1 LKAYLDASVLLRNVL
16 QEPGSIDNWSRW
28 ELIVSSELIRVEA
41 FRSLDRLRLVKRLRE
56 VEVAELTGTVRS
68 MLASFQQ
75 VPISSAIQDR
85 AAGLFHAVIGTL
97 DAIHLATALVW
108 MEQTEEPLLFV
119 THDVQLAV
127 AARLAGLDMQTAP

>member
-1 LKAYLDASVLLRNVL
+1 
-16 QEPGSIDNWSRW
+16 
-28 ELIVSSELIRVEA
+28 
-41 FRSLDRLRLVKRLRE
+41 
-56 VEVAELTGTVRS
+56 